1 MTRFLLSILLLLAP
15 AFGQRPSQPAFEV
28 ASVKPV
34 EGSRGTMYN
43 FSSSGPRVRYIA
55 YAATQLVME
64 AYNVRNYQVIF
75 PPTAAPPSGGEYG
88 TAYYDIEA
96 KAEGGRARSRD
107 EFRPMLQTLLAD
119 RFKLRAHRET
129 KEIPAYALLVAKG
142 GPKFKESSPN
152 ATESTQTVVSGR
164 NQSITASKTSMDE
177 LAQMIGGAFALDRPV
192 VDRTGLAGAYD
203 FKIEASPEWRMKGD
217 DSDLRNISIF
227 TAVQE
232 QLGLR
237 LASQKAMIEV
247 LVVDHVE
254 KPSPN

>member
-1 MTRFLLSILLLLAP
+1 MARFLLGMLLLFAP
-15 AFGQRPSQPAFEV
+15 ASGQRPSQPAFEV

-34 EGSRGTMYN
+34 EGLRGTMYN

-55 YAATQLVME
+55 YATIQLVME
-64 AYNVRNYQVIF
+64 AYNAKSYQVTF
-75 PPTAAPPSGGEYG
+75 GPTAAPPFGGEYD

-96 KAEGGRARSRD
+96 KAEGNRVRSRD

-119 RFKLRAHRET
+119 RFKLRVHREM
-129 KEIPAYALLVAKG
+129 KEIPAYALLVDKG
-142 GPKFKESSPN
+142 GPKFKESALDS
-152 ATESTQTVVSGR
+152 TELAHIGVNGR

-177 LAQMIGGAFALDRPV
+177 LAQIMVGVFSIDRPV

-203 FKIEASPEWRMKGD
+203 FKVEATPESRMNGSD
-217 DSDLRNISIF
+217 PDLRNISIF
-227 TAVQE
+227 TAVQR
-232 QLGLR
+232 QLGLKLESR
-237 LASQKAMIEV
+237 KAMMEV